1 MGDGSVAVLGG
12 MICCTGWR
20 IIAILVC
27 RGVGMGSRGKAGWK
41 HG

>member
-20 IIAILVC
+20 IIAILVYAWFVLLVMDNL
-27 RGVGMGSRGKAGWK
+27 RY
-41 HG
+41 